1 MSNSLARSYPSASQ
15 SSKRSKYRLLGLVGQ
30 GQFGRVF
37 CAAHRKN
44 GRLVALKE
52 LDHQRFPTHK
62 FLRELRFLLSLQH
75 PNIVTCHA
83 LEHTRTGRYLVM
95 DYCEGGTLRSL
106 MEADAQLTLG
116 QGIKLIMDVLMGLA
130 HAHSR
135 GIVHCDIKP
144 ENILLSTQPTGWIA
158 RISDFGIAKLSQEL
172 GEETGNTGSPAYMA
186 PERFY
191 GQYSHSSDL
200 YAVGVLFFELLL
212 GYRPFSGTPTE
223 LMAAH
228 LNQVLKLPKE
238 VPPVIARVLLTALQK
253 LPARRFASAADMLT
267 ATQAAIAIDL
277 AEERALEALDLPLI
291 KSAEQVINPCAFG
304 SQAQRQLSTAVNAL
318 AITPQV
324 TRSPWQP
331 EAAPTSSTTPWL
343 YTNISTAE
351 VGRLEV
357 EPWLTAP
364 QPNLVSELCTKT
376 VTVELAEPLQSLFAQ
391 SDGCFAIA
399 SRSIQR
405 LQIQPLSSTIQQP
418 ILTSSEVLARFDFPF
433 VATVAAQGSWWAA
446 ATNSITQPTG
456 QVLVG
461 SDRPNTSSPTPSL
474 ITFACQSPCPTQ
486 IFALDARHLAVLS
499 PATAFSSDEPM
510 SGVLSGSN
518 KTFAN
523 CCGLSG
529 SHSTLVEGFTRR
541 GTRLGSWLLPV
552 ALQQVIP
559 SMKPYRLL
567 AIEANQ
573 ANSVLLI
580 DLKPLR
586 VQRIRIKIQPT
597 QLAATGWGYIL
608 ADAQG
613 QIILL
618 DDYGQLVGQ
627 INAPSAT
634 DLAPDATTTAIA
646 AVNSSEVLLATWSQT
661 RNQGRLYTIDLRSL
675 DIDFLF

>member
-1 MSNSLARSYPSASQ
+1 MSNSLARSYPSASL

-75 PNIVTCHA
+75 SNIVTCQA

-116 QGIKLIMDVLMGLA
+116 QGVKLIMDVLMGLA
-130 HAHSR
+130 HAHGR

-144 ENILLSTQPTGWIA
+144 ENILLSTQPSGWIA

-228 LNQVLKLPKE
+228 LNQVLKLPE
-238 VPPVIARVLLTALQK
+238 VLPPAIARVLLTALQK

-277 AEERALEALDLPLI
+277 AEREALEALELPLI
-291 KSAEQVINPCAFG
+291 KSVEQVITPCAFS
-304 SQAQRQLSTAVNAL
+304 SQAQRDLSTAVTAL
-318 AITPQV
+318 ASTPQMP
-324 TRSPWQP
+324 RSPWQP
-331 EAAPTSSTTPWL
+331 EVSPTSTTPLL
-343 YTNISTAE
+343 YRNVSTAE
-351 VGRLEV
+351 VGRLDV
-357 EPWLTAP
+357 EPWSTTA
-364 QPNLVSELCTKT
+364 QASSLSELPAKT
-376 VTVELAEPLQSLFAQ
+376 ATIELTEPLQALFAQ
-391 SDGCFAIA
+391 PDGCFAIA
-399 SRSIQR
+399 SHSIQR
-405 LQIQPLSSTIQQP
+405 LQLQPLSTTIQQP
-418 ILTSSEVLARFDFPF
+418 ILIASEVLARFETPF
-433 VATVAAQGSWWAA
+433 VATVAAQGRWWAA
-446 ATNSITQPTG
+446 ATNSVTQATG

-461 SDRPNTSSPTPSL
+461 SDRPNASSLAANP

-486 IFALDARHLAVLS
+486 IFALDARHLVVLS
-499 PATAFSSDEPM
+499 PATALGSDEPM
-510 SGVLSGSN
+510 PGVISGSN
-518 KTFAN
+518 KPLAN
-523 CCGLSG
+523 CCGLTG

-541 GTRLGSWLLPV
+541 GTQLGSLLLPV
-552 ALQQVIP
+552 ALQHVIP

-597 QLAATGWGYIL
+597 QLAATVWGYIL

-618 DDYGQLVGQ
+618 DDYGQWVGQ

-646 AVNSSEVLLATWSQT
+646 AVNSSEVLLATWSQA
-661 RNQGRLYTIDLRSL
+661 RNQGRLYTLDLRSL